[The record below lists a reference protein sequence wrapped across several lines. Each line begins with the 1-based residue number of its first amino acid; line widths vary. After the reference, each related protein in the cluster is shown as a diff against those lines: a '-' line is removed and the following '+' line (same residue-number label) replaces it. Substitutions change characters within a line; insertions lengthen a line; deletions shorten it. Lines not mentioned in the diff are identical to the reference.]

1 MLLNLREGMQLKKQ
15 DGFESEKLF
24 VLPEY
29 VLNDISNH
37 PLIGPFYVTD
47 IGYFPRAKYHYRERL
62 DACDTHILIY
72 CADGEG
78 WVELNKEKTFSLKSH
93 MFIVIPAGTP
103 HRYGADEQN
112 PWSIYW
118 FHLKGN
124 EVEIFINSFGLSE
137 GPLQIPLSN
146 YVKFIELFDQCFVS
160 LSDKPYSQLHHIKTS
175 QTMRY
180 VLSSLGLASLRTGQ
194 EERKAIYLE
203 KTIHFMTDKIDRS
216 IKLSELSK
224 VAGLS
229 IQHLTHLFKQETGF
243 PPIDYFLRM
252 KIQRAGQLLDL
263 TDKTVKEIS
272 SLLGIDDSYYFS
284 RLFKKINGCSP
295 TEYRRRK
302 KG

>member
-1 MLLNLREGMQLKKQ
+1 MIKKQ

-29 VLNDISNH
+29 VLRDICNQ
-37 PLIGPFYVTD
+37 PLIRPFFVTD
-47 IGYFPRAKYHYRERL
+47 IGYFPHAKFHYRERPE
-62 DACDTHILIY
+62 ACDTHILIY
-72 CADGEG
+72 CAAGEG
-78 WVELNKEKTFSLKSH
+78 WVEINKEKTFSLKSH

-103 HRYGADEQN
+103 HRYGADEHN

-118 FHLKGN
+118 FHLKG
-124 EVEIFINSFGLSE
+124 EDVLAFINSFGLSE

-160 LSDKPYSQLHHIKTS
+160 LSDKPYSLLHHIKTS

-180 VLSSLGLASLRTGQ
+180 LLSTLGLASIRTEQ
-194 EERKAIYLE
+194 EERKDRYLE
-203 KTIHFMTDKIDRS
+203 KTIQYMADKLDGS
-216 IKLSELSK
+216 LKLSELAM

-263 TDKTVKEIS
+263 TDHTVKEIS
-272 SLLGIDDSYYFS
+272 SSLGIEDSYYFS

-295 TEYRRRK
+295 TEYRKRK